1 MELKEF
7 LQQYLDDP
15 KTTTKPKKDIVL
27 QEDIDDLIITANK
40 DHIEQEIID
49 YGTAHPEAYFWDFLK
64 FIKPGLKDGIT
75 QEELLEDDEE
85 D

>member
-1 MELKEF
+1 MKLKEF

-15 KTTTKPKKDIVL
+15 KTTAKPQKDIVL
-27 QEDIDDLIITANK
+27 QEDIDDLIVTANK
-40 DHIEQEIID
+40 DHIAQEIID
-49 YGTAHPEAYFWDFLK
+49 YGTAHPEAPFWDFLK

-75 QEELLEDDEE
+75 QEELLDDEE